1 MEDQEAFIPK
11 PQFSGPAGPTSPC
24 VAGLRPGP
32 SFSLSCVLAAI
43 GMKTFSLSF
52 SLARLTCPAPSRC
65 VAESVCFLPFP
76 HHRLT
81 WGGEYRD
88 AARPPSQGTPW
99 LDVCSPGHLGGL
111 QNGVSITPCE
121 GKREPLRA
129 YAVLGLWCTLCR
141 AGDGG
146 FSLVLSA
153 VVSWCSSSPGGR
165 AFSRP
170 LPRTPDSSCLLTA
183 PAGKAHQNCLTV
195 SWEVKPGG
203 NSDILSWP
211 GARKS
216 VSVIRVRISARSRC
230 ALPRGR
236 SFSTLLLLLDFTC
249 ECLCI

>member
-1 MEDQEAFIPK
+1 M
-11 PQFSGPAGPTSPC
+11 FSSLPP
-24 VAGLRPGP
+24 P
-32 SFSLSCVLAAI
+32 SVDLGRGV
-43 GMKTFSLSF
+43 
-52 SLARLTCPAPSRC
+52 SRC
-65 VAESVCFLPFP
+65 CPTPVSGNPLAGRLLSWALGWPAERRE
-76 HHRLT
+76 HHPL
-81 WGGEYRD
+81 
-88 AARPPSQGTPW
+88 
-99 LDVCSPGHLGGL
+99 
-111 QNGVSITPCE
+111 E
-121 GKREPLRA
+121 GRREPLRA
-129 YAVLGLWCTLCR
+129 DAVLGLWCTLCR